1 MSLHLNRCYS
11 CTWYERLQKKSLL
24 LLNTIVH
31 KKHIEKKLYGDLYSI
46 FLIIVRFHLV
56 TYRLTVVQQ
65 FELSKF

>member
-1 MSLHLNRCYS
+1 MSLHLNRCYN